1 MAKTKSISV
10 TLDTYRIAEID
21 RWVDGTQ
28 FRNRSH
34 LIDSV
39 LKEWLEFQA
48 RKGKGEQTTIFNIK
62 SPVKVSKKKGEKTK

>member
-1 MAKTKSISV
+1 MAKTKSVSV
-10 TLDTYRIAEID
+10 TLNTYRIAEID

-39 LKEWLEFQA
+39 LEEWLEYQKK
-48 RKGKGEQTTIFNIK
+48 KGKGEQVTIFNLK
-62 SPVKVSKKKGEKTK
+62 QPVKAKKKSK